1 MKIEVFFTPGQVDED
16 SLRERNVVVVDI
28 LRASTTIITALSNGA
43 KEVVPTATVE
53 GAVKIATALHAG
65 STLLCGER
73 EGIRIDGFDLGNS
86 PNEYTSDKVEG
97 KTLVFSS
104 TNGSVALTKGKYA
117 CALIVGGFVN
127 LSEVVNFLKISEVD
141 ISIICAG
148 KLNAFCLE
156 DALCAGMMTSKL
168 VGKKIR
174 TFDLSDSAF
183 AVVELHKSLG
193 TNLLKSLQD
202 SEHGRYLTEIGF
214 GEDLKVC
221 SQIDSIPVL
230 PLMEDNVVRL
240 RK

>member
-1 MKIEVFFTPGQVDED
+1 
-16 SLRERNVVVVDI
+16 
-28 LRASTTIITALSNGA
+28 
-43 KEVVPTATVE
+43 
-53 GAVKIATALHAG
+53 
-65 STLLCGER
+65 
-73 EGIRIDGFDLGNS
+73 
-86 PNEYTSDKVEG
+86 
-97 KTLVFSS
+97 
-104 TNGSVALTKGKYA
+104 LTKGKYA